1 MKIRPGIIIA
11 VIAVFGVLFGGRFL
25 GWFGSKPKEV
35 AVETGPS
42 EPAPETRPAPIEIE
56 PSVPRT
62 TDRVPTPA
70 AKLPPTMTAP
80 AQVTVPPTA
89 PAEDPNA
96 KIADWEQR
104 IDDVLTGQEDETL
117 KAKKLLAVFDRLP
130 EDGQVEAAQHISN
143 LLPDE
148 EYAELGKHLRDP
160 KTPEAVLEVLM
171 TDVLNRPNQLK
182 LDTLF
187 DVARTP
193 NHPKAAEAFDVLE
206 VFLDDVDWDAVR
218 STGNWEPV
226 RTEKDKWLKENPDQ
240 E

>member
-1 MKIRPGIIIA
+1 MQIRPGIIIA
-11 VIAVFGVLFGGRFL
+11 ILVVFGVLFGGRFL

-35 AVETGPS
+35 AVETSPA
-42 EPAPETRPAPIEIE
+42 EPTEPRPAPIEID
-56 PSVPRT
+56 PAIPRT
-62 TDRVPTPA
+62 TDRTPTPS
-70 AKLPPTMTAP
+70 AKLPPAVSTP
-80 AQVTVPPTA
+80 AQLTVQQPA
-89 PAEDPNA
+89 PVDPNA

-117 KAKKLLAVFDRLP
+117 KARKLLAVFDRLP

-148 EYAELGKHLRDP
+148 EYAELAKHLKDP
-160 KTPEAVLEVLM
+160 KTPDAVLEVLM

-182 LDTLF
+182 LDALF

-193 NHPKAAEAFDVLE
+193 NHPKAGEALDVLE
-206 VFLDDVDWDAVR
+206 VFLDDVDWDAVK
-218 STGNWEPV
+218 STGNWEIV
-226 RTEKDKWLKENPDQ
+226 RAEKDKWLKANPDQ